1 MRPLAASLAVSVLL
15 AGSTALFADP
25 IPYPSTGSTA
35 PTVVLTAIGTSINVY
50 YDGSSAGNSDSVE
63 IIDLTTPA
71 DSITTAFFPNNGG
84 TTQGAEDTFTVKA
97 GDTIV
102 INLIDTTTSLTF
114 SSDPALSSDGV
125 NHAYITPYTTSDP
138 AVGTLAT
145 GGPNDYYVGL
155 EDLTIPSPSDRD
167 YNDEVLVITGVT
179 AVPEPTSIALLG
191 TGILGM
197 AGMVRRRFS
206 SR

>member
-1 MRPLAASLAVSVLL
+1 MRIFSASLAVSVLL

-35 PTVVLTAIGTSINVY
+35 PTVVLTAIGTSIHVY
-50 YDGSSAGNSDSVE
+50 YDGSSASNSDSVQ
-63 IIDLTTPA
+63 IIDLTTPG
-71 DSITTAFFPNNGG
+71 DSTVVFFPNNGG
-84 TTQGAEDTFTVKA
+84 TTQGTEDTFTVKA

-102 INLIDTTTSLTF
+102 INLIDTTTSLIF
-114 SSDPALSSDGV
+114 SSDPALSSDGI

-179 AVPEPTSIALLG
+179 SVPEPTSIALLG

-197 AGMVRRRFS
+197 AGIVRRRFS

>member
-1 MRPLAASLAVSVLL
+1 MRLLAASLVVSVLL

-50 YDGSSAGNSDSVE
+50 YDGSSAGNTDKVQ

-71 DSITTAFFPNNGG
+71 DSTGVFFQNNGATPQG
-84 TTQGAEDTFTVKA
+84 TKDTFTVNP

-102 INLIDTTTSLTF
+102 INLIDTSTSLTF